1 MYDAT
6 KFGVK
11 GTDFTIRLQNAN
23 TRRYQQLVE
32 EFRQVMNDVID
43 EVLGDADPNDYVRF
57 VLRSNDFD
65 RPLNTS
71 YQRRSQVN
79 GDWLSELFGKMLQS
93 HEHLDL
99 DNDLKFHIQH
109 VALPRGN
116 GLRRKVAVAMWLNI
130 SKKNCVLKPDV
141 DYEDVPCFG
150 YALLLATKL
159 SSGETE
165 KSIQTFT
172 RCKAQVVSEVRSR
185 FETAGVPYGPVDCS
199 QYSHFT
205 RCLPPNSRL
214 IVVDAK
220 EKTSSLL
227 YKSDIYNPLPV
238 DNVIPPVNNICLL
251 LHDNH
256 YLPLISLSA
265 WFGRSYYCVPCE
277 VAYKDKSRHT
287 CIPDKK
293 CHMCQEKECMSKP
306 SFTVF
311 CKHCF
316 GAFRNSTCNRA
327 HRENGVCQQAKS
339 CDTCGRWFPGDV
351 ADHDCNSSYCSYCSK
366 TVTSDH
372 LCYLEVKQPS
382 EVKRWKYIFYDLECT
397 QNTIDIDTNR
407 QVHVVN
413 YCIAMSVCSD
423 CPDDG
428 PCDACRPVHTFS
440 SLDGGDA
447 LVSFCKWAFD
457 CPANK
462 NATFIAHN
470 GGSYDSHFILS
481 YLVKNAEYPELTANG
496 GKLLEMYVKTCKA
509 RFIDSF
515 SFLSMP
521 LSRFSA
527 TFNLPNVVKGT
538 FPHLFNVVDNYKYI
552 GRLPALHYYD
562 PDGMKEPG
570 RSKLI
575 EWHREHADNEFEFSK
590 EIHQYCQ
597 SDVALLKSG
606 CMKFRSAFMSDTGID
621 PFQYCTIASACMA
634 VLRTSHLLPNTIGRI
649 PPNGY
654 RPTRNF
660 SNKSMGWITYC
671 EKLTGVSYQHAWTDQ
686 GEKYIKDAK
695 VWADA
700 YYESP
705 HNKYVM
711 SFFGCHYHGCQLCF
725 DKTTKNTHLNKTMGD
740 LYRETV
746 RWIERVTNCGYKLS
760 IMWECQWD
768 KLIADNDDIRQ
779 HVESYAL
786 STPLVARDALYGGR
800 CETFSLHAESSEE
813 SVVKYVDVQSL
824 YPYVCKNKHY
834 PIGHPRC
841 LVGPALQEFGTDIT
855 KFEGIIKCTV
865 LPPRGLHV
873 PLLPAHVNDKL
884 MFVLCKTCAE
894 SENQGRCTH
903 SAQQRSL
910 TGTWVSVE
918 LQRAVQLGYVILTI
932 FEAWQYDETTIYNCV
947 TGIGGLFAQYMNTF
961 MKIKMEA
968 SGYPPECVT
977 AADKT
982 DYVERV
988 RQHEGINLDADCIEF
1003 NAGRRE
1009 VAKLC
1014 LNNIWG
1020 KFAQTPDRTTKEFIT
1035 APRRFFH
1042 LMSDDGIHVSDV
1054 QPINDD
1060 CLYVSYKKCKEFQTP
1075 ALNTNVVIAAY
1086 VTTHARL
1093 ELYGYLEKLGTRA
1106 LYCDT
1111 DSVIYNHVDGMY
1123 NPPLSEFVGGMTD
1136 ELDGSHIK
1144 EYVSNGPKNYA
1155 YRTADGKQVVKI
1167 KGFTLNYV
1175 ASRQLTFDV
1184 MKKMAVAE
1192 QRHSITVVE
1201 RPQIKKDLKRRQINT
1216 LPVSKSYQRIFDKR
1230 VRNVDNHTSLPFGFA

>member
-23 TRRYQQLVE
+23 TRRYQQLVD

-130 SKKNCVLKPDV
+130 SKKNYVLKPDV

-172 RCKAQVVSEVRSR
+172 RCKAQVVSEIRSR

-227 YKSDIYNPLPV
+227 YKSDTYNPLPV

-306 SFTVF
+306 SFTVC

-413 YCIAMSVCSD
+413 YCIAMSVCID

-447 LVSFCKWAFD
+447 LVSFCEWAID

-527 TFNLPNVVKGT
+527 TFNLPNVAKGT

-634 VLRTSHLLPNTIGRI
+634 VLRTSHLLPKRQNSTKRLQ
-649 PPNGY
+649 
-654 RPTRNF
+654 
-660 SNKSMGWITYC
+660 TY
-671 EKLTGVSYQHAWTDQ
+671 
-686 GEKYIKDAK
+686 
-695 VWADA
+695 
-700 YYESP
+700 
-705 HNKYVM
+705 
-711 SFFGCHYHGCQLCF
+711 
-725 DKTTKNTHLNKTMGD
+725 
-740 LYRETV
+740 
-746 RWIERVTNCGYKLS
+746 
-760 IMWECQWD
+760 
-768 KLIADNDDIRQ
+768 
-779 HVESYAL
+779 
-786 STPLVARDALYGGR
+786 
-800 CETFSLHAESSEE
+800 
-813 SVVKYVDVQSL
+813 
-824 YPYVCKNKHY
+824 
-834 PIGHPRC
+834 
-841 LVGPALQEFGTDIT
+841 
-855 KFEGIIKCTV
+855 
-865 LPPRGLHV
+865 
-873 PLLPAHVNDKL
+873 
-884 MFVLCKTCAE
+884 
-894 SENQGRCTH
+894 
-903 SAQQRSL
+903 
-910 TGTWVSVE
+910 
-918 LQRAVQLGYVILTI
+918 
-932 FEAWQYDETTIYNCV
+932 
-947 TGIGGLFAQYMNTF
+947 
-961 MKIKMEA
+961 
-968 SGYPPECVT
+968 
-977 AADKT
+977 
-982 DYVERV
+982 
-988 RQHEGINLDADCIEF
+988 
-1003 NAGRRE
+1003 
-1009 VAKLC
+1009 
-1014 LNNIWG
+1014 
-1020 KFAQTPDRTTKEFIT
+1020 
-1035 APRRFFH
+1035 
-1042 LMSDDGIHVSDV
+1042 
-1054 QPINDD
+1054 
-1060 CLYVSYKKCKEFQTP
+1060 
-1075 ALNTNVVIAAY
+1075 
-1086 VTTHARL
+1086 
-1093 ELYGYLEKLGTRA
+1093 
-1106 LYCDT
+1106 
-1111 DSVIYNHVDGMY
+1111 
-1123 NPPLSEFVGGMTD
+1123 
-1136 ELDGSHIK
+1136 
-1144 EYVSNGPKNYA
+1144 
-1155 YRTADGKQVVKI
+1155 
-1167 KGFTLNYV
+1167 
-1175 ASRQLTFDV
+1175 
-1184 MKKMAVAE
+1184 
-1192 QRHSITVVE
+1192 
-1201 RPQIKKDLKRRQINT
+1201 
-1216 LPVSKSYQRIFDKR
+1216 
-1230 VRNVDNHTSLPFGFA
+1230 

>member
-1 MYDAT
+1 M
-6 KFGVK
+6 
-11 GTDFTIRLQNAN
+11 
-23 TRRYQQLVE
+23 
-32 EFRQVMNDVID
+32 
-43 EVLGDADPNDYVRF
+43 
-57 VLRSNDFD
+57 
-65 RPLNTS
+65 
-71 YQRRSQVN
+71 
-79 GDWLSELFGKMLQS
+79 
-93 HEHLDL
+93 
-99 DNDLKFHIQH
+99 
-109 VALPRGN
+109 
-116 GLRRKVAVAMWLNI
+116 
-130 SKKNCVLKPDV
+130 
-141 DYEDVPCFG
+141 
-150 YALLLATKL
+150 
-159 SSGETE
+159 
-165 KSIQTFT
+165 
-172 RCKAQVVSEVRSR
+172 
-185 FETAGVPYGPVDCS
+185 
-199 QYSHFT
+199 
-205 RCLPPNSRL
+205 
-214 IVVDAK
+214 DAK
-220 EKTSSLL
+220 EKTSGLL

-306 SFTVF
+306 SFTVC

-327 HRENGVCQQAKS
+327 HRENGVCKQAKS
-339 CDTCGRWFPGDV
+339 CDTCGRWFPSDV

-382 EVKRWKYIFYDLECT
+382 EVKQWKYIFYDLECT

-447 LVSFCKWAFD
+447 LVSFCEWAFD

-779 HVESYAL
+779 HVKSYAL

-988 RQHEGINLDADCIEF
+988 RQHEGINLDADSIEF
-1003 NAGRRE
+1003 NAGRRA

-1216 LPVSKSYQRIFDKR
+1216 LPASKSYQRIFDKR